1 MRREVTEEITL
12 DEVIPLVNRLSEIER
27 EELRQFLTS
36 KTKIDWQKEWEKVI
50 SYFHKLFEKY
60 SEEEVVNDFEKALD
74 EVRSDRANKSN

>member
-1 MRREVTEEITL
+1 MRIEVTEEITL
-12 DEVIPLVNRLSEIER
+12 EEVIPLVNRLSEIER
-27 EELRQFLTS
+27 EELRQFLTF

-60 SEEEVVNDFEKALD
+60 SEEEVINDFEKVLD

>member
-1 MRREVTEEITL
+1 MRIEVTEEITL
-12 DEVIPLVNRLSEIER
+12 EEVIPLVNRLSEIER
-27 EELRQFLTS
+27 EELRQFLTF